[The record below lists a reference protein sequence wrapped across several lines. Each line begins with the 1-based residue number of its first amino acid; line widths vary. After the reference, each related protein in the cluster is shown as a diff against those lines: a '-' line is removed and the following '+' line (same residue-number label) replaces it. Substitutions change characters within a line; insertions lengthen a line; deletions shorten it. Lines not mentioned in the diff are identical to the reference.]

1 MAITRIGGDAV
12 DAVAQSARAPECS
25 TVPRSVL
32 EEAHASAACRSG
44 MLALALAASSWLRR
58 CAARLGAARIR
69 SRSCT
74 RTPAR
79 SRRGAPDD
87 AYRLLS
93 DEARRGISL
102 EAFRRMVKD
111 DPEGVREIGRALE
124 RPTAAPVVTATVT
137 SPSGQELHLVLE
149 GGGWRVDASTIDLYA
164 QDTPRHAIQGFI
176 RAVERKR
183 YDIVMRYVP
192 DTHKE
197 GLDASKL
204 QAAWEGHEKDEIEQ
218 VVAALKQA
226 LPAATIEE
234 TGERATM
241 PYGAGTMQLV
251 REHGLWKIENF
262 D

>member
-1 MAITRIGGDAV
+1 MPAA
-12 DAVAQSARAPECS
+12 AP
-25 TVPRSVL
+25 VQL
-32 EEAHASAACRSG
+32 AH
-44 MLALALAASSWLRR
+44 ALALAAAVATACGGAQRSGRDPQSVLRSYAHALEEGR
-58 CAARLGAARIR
+58 A
-69 SRSCT
+69 
-74 RTPAR
+74 
-79 SRRGAPDD
+79 DD

-111 DPEGVREIGRALE
+111 DPEAVKEIGRALE
-124 RPTAAPVVTATVT
+124 RPTAPPIVTATVT

-149 GGGWRVDASTIDLYA
+149 DGVWRVEASSIELYS
-164 QDTPRHAIQGFI
+164 QDTPRHAIQGFL

-183 YDIVMRYVP
+183 YDVVMRYVP
-192 DTHKE
+192 DSHKE
-197 GLDASKL
+197 GLDPSKL
-204 QAAWEGHEKDEIEQ
+204 KAAWEGHEKDEIQQ
-218 VVAALKQA
+218 VVAAVRQA
-226 LPAATIEE
+226 LPTATIEE

>member
-1 MAITRIGGDAV
+1 MKHAARKASRAAAGCDLGA
-12 DAVAQSARAPECS
+12 SRARAPG
-25 TVPRSVL
+25 VRRRSHL
-32 EEAHASAACRSG
+32 LSG
-44 MLALALAASSWLRR
+44 LALTASIG
-58 CAARLGAARIR
+58 CGAAQHPGSDPQSILHAY
-69 SRSCT
+69 
-74 RTPAR
+74 AR
-79 SRRGAPDD
+79 ALEDGRADD

-124 RPTAAPVVTATVT
+124 RPTAPPLVTATVA
-137 SPSGQELHLVLE
+137 SPSGQELRLVLE
-149 GGGWRVDASTIDLYA
+149 DGAWRVDASSIELYA

-183 YDIVMRYVP
+183 YDVVMRYVP
-192 DTHKE
+192 DAHRE
-197 GLDASKL
+197 GLDVAKL
-204 QAAWEGHEKDEIEQ
+204 KSAWEGHEKDEIEQ
-218 VVAALKQA
+218 VVSALKQA
-226 LPAATIEE
+226 LPAASIEE